1 MPEQWCLRQLA
12 QRFIGKNPASLLVA
26 DALAGWFATLRHLRH
41 RLLARYKRH
50 Q

>member
-12 QRFIGKNPASLLVA
+12 QRFIGKNPASRLVA
-26 DALAGWFATLRHLRH
+26 DALAGWFATLRH
-41 RLLARYKRH
+41 RLFAHYKRH